1 LKLDDDIPIE
11 GTEPEGEAVAK
22 PRRAASPR
30 TVLRGAR
37 IRRRTYGVRAAL
49 AAVALAGIAGA
60 AAWFL
65 AGYFRSD
72 ARYHLATIELRG
84 ATHLSRGEVED
95 VFLPDQGRSIY
106 LVPIE
111 ARRGQLERLAW
122 VRAATVSRVLPGEI
136 WVRVEE
142 RQPVA
147 FLWTR
152 NGVSLVDAD
161 GVLLDAP
168 PETYFSLPV
177 LRGVTAA
184 ELPARRRE
192 KLQRFVR
199 FMDAIR
205 GAGGNA
211 GGKPEEQISEVN
223 LADPRDLRAVAAEGG
238 RSVLL
243 HFGAEEFRQ
252 RFETYLAHIGEWRQQ
267 FADIES
273 IDLRYEGQAV
283 IHAGEPQ
290 TVPLS
295 GTASQPPVPAR
306 AAAAP
311 ATVQEAGTS
320 SLVTFRAIVTG
331 APVTGV
337 TKRVTPAV
345 TSPVTSHV
353 LSGVTQ

>member
-1 LKLDDDIPIE
+1 MRGLIVKLDEDIPME
-11 GTEPEGEAVAK
+11 DAEPEAEDVAP
-22 PRRAASPR
+22 PRRVSSPR
-30 TVLRGAR
+30 TALRGAR
-37 IRRRTYGVRAAL
+37 IRRRAYGLGAAL
-49 AAVALAGIAGA
+49 SAVALAGVAGA
-60 AAWFL
+60 AAWLL
-65 AGYFRSD
+65 AGYFRTD
-72 ARYHLATIELRG
+72 ARYRLATLELRG
-84 ATHLSRGEVED
+84 ATHLSRGAVEE
-95 VFLPDQGRSIY
+95 VFLADQGRSIY

-152 NGVSLVDAD
+152 NGVSLIDAD

-184 ELPARRRE
+184 EPPARRRE

-199 FMDAIR
+199 FMDAIQ

-223 LADPRDLRAVAAEGG
+223 LADPRDLRAVAAAGG
-238 RSVLL
+238 QSVLL
-243 HFGAEEFRQ
+243 HFGAEAFRE

-267 FADIES
+267 FADIQS

-295 GTASQPPVPAR
+295 GTAGQPPAPAR
-306 AAAAP
+306 ATAAAP
-311 ATVQEAGTS
+311 SVA
-320 SLVTFRAIVTG
+320 VTEVTH
-331 APVTGV
+331 
-337 TKRVTPAV
+337 RVTPSV
-345 TSPVTSHV
+345 TSRITALVTSRV
-353 LSGVTQ
+353 PSGVTP